1 MDIAIRARMKGVEA
15 RLSACR
21 RPERQD
27 LVLLQHYKETLDR
40 LPLLL
45 RLEPGDT
52 DPETHARIREMVL
65 YVQGDLEGA
74 RAVYKPFRTP
84 SPLELMPP
92 DTDPEILHQMAHE
105 WLYTPTPPK
114 VLRESER
121 RLKRAAAAAKRRS
134 AQCRPRKPLDRAA
147 LR

>member
-1 MDIAIRARMKGVEA
+1 MKGVEA

-45 RLEPGDT
+45 RVEPGDT

-65 YVQGDLEGA
+65 YVLGDLEGA
-74 RAVYKPFRTP
+74 RAVYKPFQTP

-92 DTDPEILHQMAHE
+92 DTDPEILH
-105 WLYTPTPPK
+105 
-114 VLRESER
+114 
-121 RLKRAAAAAKRRS
+121 
-134 AQCRPRKPLDRAA
+134 
-147 LR
+147 

>member
-1 MDIAIRARMKGVEA
+1 MKGVEA

-74 RAVYKPFRTP
+74 RAVYEPFRTP
-84 SPLELMPP
+84 ARHERMPP
-92 DTDPEILHQMAHE
+92 GTPADVIDQMIHEELCDPRLLE
-105 WLYTPTPPK
+105 PT
-114 VLRESER
+114 RESER
-121 RLKRAAAAAKRRS
+121 KVELATPAAERRS
-134 AQCRPRKPLDRAA
+134 ARRGGRTARKTSAQRES
-147 LR
+147 